1 MADRFFD
8 EHKGILFTKSDGEV
22 TYDEMFSRMKNLVQL
37 SEFTKDLKI
46 LEDARGA
53 TALFNVSELHKLLE
67 NLEDILKAFTSVRH
81 AVLHSDPKAT
91 AYALMVKQFDN
102 LRKYKIMVFST
113 EAAALSWLNES

>member
-8 EHKGILFTKSDGEV
+8 ERKGILFTKSVGEV
-22 TYDEMFSRMKNLVQL
+22 TYDEMLSKMKNIVKL

-46 LEDARGA
+46 LEDARGS

-67 NLEDILKAFTSVRH
+67 YLEDILKTFTSVRH

-91 AYALMVKQFDN
+91 AYALMAKQFDH
-102 LRKYKIMVFST
+102 LCKYKIMVFST
-113 EAAALSWLNES
+113 EAAALRWLNES